1 MINMQDCNPINT
13 PFARD
18 ENLSKEMG
26 PKNPKE
32 KRKMSNIPYSNAIG
46 SLMYVIMCTRL
57 DICYAVGMV
66 SLYQENPGM
75 MHWKA
80 INRIL
85 RYLKDTKDYF
95 LCYEGKELH
104 LVGYLDAD

>member
-1 MINMQDCNPINT
+1 MINMQDWNPINT
-13 PFARD
+13 PFARG

-26 PKNPKE
+26 PKTLKE
-32 KRKMSNIPYSNAIG
+32 KRKMSNISYSNAIR
-46 SLMYVIMCTRL
+46 SLMFATMCTRP
-57 DICYAVGMV
+57 DICYAIGMV
-66 SLYQENPGM
+66 SLYQENLGM
-75 MHWKA
+75 MHWKV

-85 RYLKDTKDYF
+85 SYLKGTKDYF

>member
-1 MINMQDCNPINT
+1 
-13 PFARD
+13 
-18 ENLSKEMG
+18 
-26 PKNPKE
+26 
-32 KRKMSNIPYSNAIG
+32 
-46 SLMYVIMCTRL
+46 MYATMCTRP

-66 SLYQENPGM
+66 SFYQENPEM

-85 RYLKDTKDYF
+85 SYLKGTKDYF